1 MEKMNE
7 YFDTALEAWSMMQKT
22 EGDEGA
28 EWAERFERYF
38 YAFFDE
44 LKVWWNGLDEK
55 PETVEEAEE
64 LPEIKSFAE
73 RIPCPV
79 YITFLTELEDILD
92 GFETTRFD

>member
-38 YAFFDE
+38 YEFINE
-44 LKVWWNGLDEK
+44 LKVWWISLDEK
-55 PETVEEAEE
+55 PETIEEAEE
-64 LPEIKSFAE
+64 LPIIKTFADK
-73 RIPCPV
+73 IPGPV
-79 YITFLTELEDILD
+79 YITFLTELEDIME
-92 GFETTRFD
+92 GFETRRFD